1 MKILL
6 SEGCPI
12 FREGIKFVLENEGH
26 DVDAALSG
34 EHLFNLFNEEYD
46 MVILDLDFLG
56 SRAID
61 LAKIIDSQTN
71 PYISH
76 PIKVVATYKDAV
88 SYYFRHLF
96 DAGISKPFSK
106 EKLLATINKECEN
119 VKRFNDKRNVRD
131 NGSLY
136 QHGMV

>member
-12 FREGIKFVLENEGH
+12 FREGMKLVLEKSGH
-26 DVDAALSG
+26 DVDSAISG
-34 EHLFNLFNEEYD
+34 EHLFDLFNEEYD
-46 MVILDLDFLG
+46 MVILDLDLLG

-71 PYISH
+71 PYMSH

-96 DAGISKPFSK
+96 DAAISKPFSK
-106 EKLLATINKECEN
+106 EKMLSIINKECEH
-119 VKRFNDKRNVRD
+119 VERFYHKRNVRD
-131 NGSLY
+131 AGSVH
-136 QHGMV
+136 QHRMV